1 MTIPDKILDL
11 DWVKINIFLYIKK
24 KCGKSGE
31 CEMSMSEI
39 ANEFSLKRP
48 TVSRYLQELI
58 QNGFLY
64 HCGHQ
69 TDTKRTLISLKPSAS
84 NEVCGH
90 QTDTK
95 RTPNERKQVFV
106 EQLKPYLNKYGSTML
121 NEFYSYWTEMSPGGK
136 KMRFEK
142 ETVFDVARRLTT
154 WRNNNYGK
162 HNNSATDLAAKAARI
177 LNYTGDTQE

>member
-1 MTIPDKILDL
+1 MTIPDDILSL
-11 DWVKINIFLYIKK
+11 GWQKVNIFIFIKR
-24 KCGKSGE
+24 KCGKKGE
-31 CEMSMSEI
+31 CEVSMSEI
-39 ANEFSLKRP
+39 ANEFNLTRP
-48 TVSRYLQELI
+48 TASRYMKELLS
-58 QNGFLY
+58 NGYFY
-64 HCGHQ
+64 SNGHQ

-84 NEVCGH
+84 NGGCGH

-95 RTPNERKQVFV
+95 RTPNERKQAFV
-106 EQLKPYLNKYGSTML
+106 EQLKPYLNEYGSAML

-136 KMRFEK
+136 RMRFEK

>member
-69 TDTKRTLISLKPSAS
+69 TDTKRTL
-84 NEVCGH
+84 
-90 QTDTK
+90 
-95 RTPNERKQVFV
+95 NERKQAFV
-106 EQLKPYLNKYGSTML
+106 EQLKPYLNKYGSAML